1 MKRIIIFLKYL
12 LVFVLIG
19 LAILLFYIKT
29 MLPSVGEPPEL
40 KVSMASENIVRGQY
54 LANHVTV
61 CIDCHS
67 TRDWSKFA
75 GPPIIGTEGKGGEVF
90 DQSLGFPGKYV
101 ANNITPYHLKD
112 WTDGEIFRAITT
124 GVSKDGRALF
134 PIMPYHNF
142 GLLDKKDIESI
153 IAYIRTLSSIENTTE
168 VSHSDFPMN
177 FLIITMPQK
186 ANLSTI
192 PSKSDVVA
200 YGNYIATA
208 AGCKN
213 CHTKEEKG
221 RVVGE
226 AYAGGFVFKF
236 PDGSIVNSAN
246 ITPDRKTGI
255 GSWGKEQ
262 FISRFK
268 MFADSAYV
276 PIAVKQGDF
285 QTPMP
290 WTMYAGMTEED
301 LAAIYTY
308 LQTIKPVENSI
319 TKFQPAK
326 D

>member
-1 MKRIIIFLKYL
+1 
-12 LVFVLIG
+12 
-19 LAILLFYIKT
+19 
-29 MLPSVGEPPEL
+29 
-40 KVSMASENIVRGQY
+40 
-54 LANHVTV
+54 
-61 CIDCHS
+61 
-67 TRDWSKFA
+67 
-75 GPPIIGTEGKGGEVF
+75 
-90 DQSLGFPGKYV
+90 
-101 ANNITPYHLKD
+101 
-112 WTDGEIFRAITT
+112 
-124 GVSKDGRALF
+124 
-134 PIMPYHNF
+134 
-142 GLLDKKDIESI
+142 
-153 IAYIRTLSSIENTTE
+153 
-168 VSHSDFPMN
+168 
-177 FLIITMPQK
+177 MPQK

-246 ITPDRKTGI
+246 ITPDKKTGI

-285 QTPMP
+285 QTTMP